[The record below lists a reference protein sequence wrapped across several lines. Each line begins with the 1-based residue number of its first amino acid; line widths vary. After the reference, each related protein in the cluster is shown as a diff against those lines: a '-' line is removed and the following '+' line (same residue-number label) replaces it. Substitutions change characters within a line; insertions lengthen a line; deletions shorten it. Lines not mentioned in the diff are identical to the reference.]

1 MASGVLP
8 THLPVASARPG
19 GGRRRRAGFAFS
31 RDAQHST
38 LALLSQPA
46 AEEVAHA
53 LRLNAVLVETEAERE
68 VGVGGLQRHVDQVV
82 DGGPPPRW
90 NNSDES
96 GSSSLIGY
104 EELSSK

>member
-31 RDAQHST
+31 RDTQHST

-46 AEEVAHA
+46 EEVAHA
-53 LRLNAVLVETEAERE
+53 LRLNVVLVETEAERE